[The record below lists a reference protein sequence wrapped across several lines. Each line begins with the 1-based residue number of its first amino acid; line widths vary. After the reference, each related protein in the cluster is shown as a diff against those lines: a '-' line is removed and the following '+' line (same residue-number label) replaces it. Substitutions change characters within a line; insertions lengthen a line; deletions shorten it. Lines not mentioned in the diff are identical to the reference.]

1 MHPIKLTM
9 LDDNG
14 QEIAINLTVEVA
26 KKMRD
31 YLDQKLKEE
40 GQ

>member
-9 LDDNG
+9 LADNG
-14 QEIAINLTVEVA
+14 QEVNINLTVEVA

-40 GQ
+40 EQ